1 MKIKKRYFLFMKTW
15 GFDLLPIFEEGKH
28 YYFICK
34 LFVLSFLSLVIFSV
48 IINSISCIHELVLGI
63 RRVALELRFEKTLMP
78 ILACQ
83 LSSTLMQILFL
94 FDRGVRVVITLM

>member
-48 IINSISCIHELVLGI
+48 IINSISCIHELVHRGSSGRVGI
-63 RRVALELRFEKTLMP
+63 EV
-78 ILACQ
+78 
-83 LSSTLMQILFL
+83 
-94 FDRGVRVVITLM
+94 